1 MGVVLYEIGVS
12 SLIKGIRSDII
23 LALFVLIGT
32 LVSYWRFR
40 RDYDLKEKGKNK
52 ITSIGGCLIFLI
64 IVSTII
70 GQYKEYDLLKE
81 AYKTNSCL
89 YVEGVIYDFRGH
101 PDTAQWYEEFWVDG
115 VFFSYTPYEQT
126 QGYYHPRGKKGVLT
140 GNGQKVK
147 IGYVP
152 IEVAR
157 EVKNKIVYIEQ
168 LE

>member
-1 MGVVLYEIGVS
+1 MKNVLYEISVS
-12 SLIKGIRSDII
+12 NLFNGIKYDVIFIMII
-23 LALFVLIGT
+23 LTIV
-32 LVSYWRFR
+32 LVSALKNKYN
-40 RDYDLKEKGKNK
+40 LKEKKN
-52 ITSIGGCLIFLI
+52 IFALAIICLLFL
-64 IVSTII
+64 STIATI
-70 GQYKEYDLLKE
+70 TRQYKEYDLLKE
-81 AYKTNSCL
+81 AYETNSCL